1 MTPIFDGLYLG
12 EVVLLV
18 LGSILFV
25 VLLIALLYQ
34 LMHKGSIA
42 PLLAFFAVS
51 ITMIGYPSIKEIQF
65 KDGLV
70 TITKMTEE
78 VQQNPT
84 DANLRK
90 KLQKQVEQISQR
102 PVSTPESAVAVA
114 LAQFELGNEEA
125 AKSNLQKALQANPN
139 TPAKREAQEL
149 QKKIIVFDN
158 LKQIASQVEANP
170 NDNTAKTKLASTLA
184 QASQLKTASP
194 AALIQV
200 ARAQAALG
208 EHAKALENTQKV
220 LSIEPG
226 SQAATQLQ
234 NAVKARIAAGP
245 H

>member
-18 LGSILFV
+18 LGAILFV
-25 VLLIALLYQ
+25 VLLVALLYQ

-51 ITMIGYPSIKEIQF
+51 IAMIGYPSIKEIQF

-102 PVSTPESAVAVA
+102 PVSSPESAVAVA
-114 LAQFELGNEEA
+114 NAQFELGNEEA

-139 TPAKREAQEL
+139 TPAAQEL

-170 NDNTAKTKLASTLA
+170 NDNTAKTKLTSTLA

>member
-12 EVVLLV
+12 EVILLV
-18 LGSILFV
+18 LGAVLFI

-34 LMHKGSIA
+34 LTHKGSIA

-51 ITMIGYPSIKEIQF
+51 IAMIGYPSIKEIQF
-65 KDGLV
+65 KDGVV
-70 TITKMTEE
+70 TITKMTEQVE
-78 VQQNPT
+78 QNPT
-84 DANLRK
+84 DPALRQ
-90 KLQKQVEQISQR
+90 KLQKQVEKVSQR
-102 PVSTPESAVAVA
+102 PVSSSESAVAVA
-114 LAQFELGNEEA
+114 TAQFELGNEEA
-125 AKSNLQKALQANPN
+125 AKSNLQKALQANPGQ
-139 TPAKREAQEL
+139 PAAQEL
-149 QKKIIVFDN
+149 QKKLTVFDN

-170 NDNTAKTKLASTLA
+170 NDNAAKTKLASTLA

-220 LSIEPG
+220 LSIEPN
-226 SQAATQLQ
+226 SPAAIQLQ
-234 NAVKARIAAGP
+234 NVVKTRIAAGP

>member
-18 LGSILFV
+18 LGAILFV
-25 VLLIALLYQ
+25 VLLVALLYQ

-51 ITMIGYPSIKEIQF
+51 IAMIGYPSIREIQF

-102 PVSTPESAVAVA
+102 PVSSPESAVAVA
-114 LAQFELGNEEA
+114 NAQFELGNEEA
-125 AKSNLQKALQANPN
+125 AKSNLQKAVQANPN
-139 TPAKREAQEL
+139 TPAAQEL

-170 NDNTAKTKLASTLA
+170 NDNTAKTKLTSTLA